1 MLSKVKYSC
10 NFFLNSLKHE
20 GLLSAVVT
28 KGVIETSRCKPLLD
42 LCRTRWAERHD
53 AYRNF
58 YQAYMFIVKALELI
72 GHGMQSEEFKEFTI
86 GWDSKA

>member
-10 NFFLNSLKHE
+10 NFFLNSPKRE

-28 KGVIETSRCKPLLD
+28 KGVIETSRRKPLFD

-53 AYRNF
+53 AYRHF
-58 YQAYMFIVKALELI
+58 YQAYMFIVKALEWI
-72 GHGMQSEEFKEFTI
+72 GQ
-86 GWDSKA
+86 